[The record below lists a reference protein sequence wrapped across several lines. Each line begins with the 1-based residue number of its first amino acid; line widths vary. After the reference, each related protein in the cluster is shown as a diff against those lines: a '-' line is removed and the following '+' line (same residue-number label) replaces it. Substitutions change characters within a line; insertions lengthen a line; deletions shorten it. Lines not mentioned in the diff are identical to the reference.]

1 MRHREL
7 QTLNDKCVGSP
18 ESFVNQFYAQ
28 YGRMS
33 SEEQRLLL
41 LNMHAQL
48 RRVSR
53 KREVSCDLHQLTK
66 RETEVLV
73 LVANGY
79 CRKEVATCLE
89 ISVNTAA
96 RHIANIYAKLGIS
109 TVAEATRV
117 AIANRLTPQPAAATA
132 AMAI

>member
-1 MRHREL
+1 MRHRET
-7 QTLNDKCVGSP
+7 QTVNDKSVGSP
-18 ESFVNQFYAQ
+18 ESFVNQFYVQ
-28 YGRMS
+28 YRRLS

-53 KREVSCDLHQLTK
+53 KREVSCDLHQLTR

-96 RHIANIYAKLGIS
+96 RHIANIYAKLGIG

-117 AIANRLTPQPAAATA
+117 AIANRLTPQPATEANALV
-132 AMAI
+132 I

>member
-1 MRHREL
+1 MRHSEI
-7 QTLNDKCVGSP
+7 QTLSDGCAGSP
-18 ESFVNQFYAQ
+18 ESFVNQFYIQ
-28 YGRMS
+28 YRRLS

-53 KREVSCDLHQLTK
+53 KREVVSDLQQLTR

-79 CRKEVATCLE
+79 CRKEVASCLE

-109 TVAEATRV
+109 TVAEATRL
-117 AIANRLTPQPAAATA
+117 AIANRLTPQPATA
-132 AMAI
+132 AMTI